1 MTRQSK
7 ITMPG
12 VLLLVAV
19 CIIALRCVAFGF
31 VPWSLA
37 LVPMVAWV
45 VSVVM
50 RALRPQGRNIVS

>member
-1 MTRQSK
+1 MMHQSK

-19 CIIALRCVAFGF
+19 AVIGLRLVAFGF

-45 VSVVM
+45 VSV
-50 RALRPQGRNIVS
+50 ALRARCKSLES